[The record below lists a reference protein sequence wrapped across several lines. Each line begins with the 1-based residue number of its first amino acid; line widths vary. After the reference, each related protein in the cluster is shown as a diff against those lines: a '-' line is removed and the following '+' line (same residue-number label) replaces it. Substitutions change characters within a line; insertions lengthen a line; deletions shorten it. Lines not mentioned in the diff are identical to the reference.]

1 MPPAGFR
8 FQSPRSVHGYRDS
21 SPFSMTARV
30 EPRLDIEVI
39 ELEAGARAPDE
50 ADWISV
56 EPMEGGRYNVAG
68 CQGGEPVLIFAN
80 EIFASVDEAV
90 LAGVFWARNRGI
102 RTLYVERG
110 S

>member
-1 MPPAGFR
+1 
-8 FQSPRSVHGYRDS
+8 
-21 SPFSMTARV
+21 
-30 EPRLDIEVI
+30 
-39 ELEAGARAPDE
+39 
-50 ADWISV
+50 
-56 EPMEGGRYNVAG
+56 MEGGRYNVAG

-90 LAGVFWARNRGI
+90 LAGIFWARNRGI